1 MIKNIIKALG
11 KSVSIPLELTAAAST
26 ADVKLITSTTTT
38 LISNDKVKALLEI
51 VKYLQ
56 DSDLLLKGVSKTI
69 QYKAKKQ
76 KGEFLSIILGTLDAS
91 LLGNLLA
98 GIGINRAV
106 KWTIRKSVSKK
117 IKSETQGRGII

>member
-38 LISNDKVKALLEI
+38 LISNDKLKALVEI

-91 LLGNLLA
+91 LLGNVLA
-98 GIGINRAV
+98 VIGINRAV
-106 KWTIRKSVSKK
+106 K
-117 IKSETQGRGII
+117 